1 MTITPTRCHD
11 RDRQN
16 SRRRGAIPRCLNIM
30 RFGYAFME
38 VGLAIVKRPLL
49 IQDAASLPKEDG
61 LPACVSRNVC
71 HRGKWQDAALLEHE
85 DKDDGD
91 HEDALNRVHD
101 DPHPGALEAPRRMGL
116 KKDALH
122 QGFWHHPRY
131 VQVIE
136 GEQHYV
142 GDPVALPKAAR
153 MRGAAAPGRA
163 APR

>member
-101 DPHPGALEAPRRMGL
+101 IPIHALWNRRDGY
-116 KKDALH
+116 ASA
-122 QGFWHHPRY
+122 R
-131 VQVIE
+131 VSTRA
-136 GEQHYV
+136 V
-142 GDPVALPKAAR
+142 GITHGVCR
-153 MRGAAAPGRA
+153 W
-163 APR
+163 